1 MANKHST
8 EDTETLRR
16 ELATLNQTLEA
27 NNVSLEEAQALT
39 HLGSW
44 QWNVA
49 TGEISWSDELYR
61 IYGLKPQERQI
72 GFEEFLQL
80 IHPQDRERIGG
91 IIGEAYQTGKPFQF
105 VHRIVLPN
113 KKIRILSGKGKA
125 VKNDKGEIIRMLG
138 TSQDITEREKAD
150 QALHLSDERFRAVT
164 AATSDVVYDGD
175 MQTNTIWF
183 NEALSTGYGYP
194 KSKKPKPINWLL
206 GHIHPQDRPRIERAI
221 SKLLDSKKNT
231 WTEDYRFKKYDGSY
245 IDVRDRAYV
254 LRDIDGKPLRM
265 IGSIL
270 DITQQKELER
280 AKDKFIS
287 LVSHQLRTP
296 LTAMRLL
303 TDMLSNGQVGELTST
318 QQEYIS
324 KIGTSTVR
332 MIQLVGDI
340 LNVSQ
345 IERGRLKVVPV
356 DTDIPAL
363 IQWHIDEVKP
373 LAVDKNIR
381 ISYSAPTGIPDIAVD
396 PILFSQIIHNLL
408 TNAIRYTVEKDTV
421 ITVTFTKG
429 RAGYTLCVKDQGIG
443 VPAAAQPRIFSSFF
457 RADNAVRVHGEGTG
471 LGLYLIKLI
480 MEATGGKAWFESEE
494 GKGAAFYVSLPKT
507 GMKVIEGDKTLEQ
520 ETYEQ

>member
-80 IHPQDRERIGG
+80 IHPEDRERIGG

-105 VHRIVLPN
+105 EHRIVLPN

-125 VKNDKGEIIRMLG
+125 VTNAKGEIIRMLG
-138 TSQDITEREKAD
+138 TSQDITERKKAD
-150 QALHLSDERFRAVT
+150 QALYLSDERFKAVT
-164 AATSDVVYDGD
+164 AATHDVVYDVD
-175 MQTNTIWF
+175 MQSNTIWF
-183 NEALSTGYGYP
+183 NDELRTGYGYP
-194 KSKKPKPINWLL
+194 RSKKAKTADWLL
-206 GHIHPQDRPRIERAI
+206 GNIHPEDRQRIDQAI
-221 SKLLDSKKNT
+221 TKLLKGKATT
-231 WTEDYRFKKYDGSY
+231 WTEDYRFKKYDGTY

-254 LRDIDGKPLRM
+254 LRDVDGKPLRM

-303 TDMLSNGQVGELTST
+303 TDMLSNGQVGELTNT

-356 DTDIPAL
+356 DTDISAL

-373 LAVDKNIR
+373 LAIEKDVR
-381 ISYSAPTGIPDIAVD
+381 IAYSPATGIPAIAVD

-408 TNAIRYTVEKDTV
+408 TNAIRYTVKKGTV
-421 ITVTFTKG
+421 ITVSFTKSK
-429 RAGYTLCVKDQGIG
+429 AGYTLCVKDQGIG
-443 VPAAAQPRIFSSFF
+443 VPAAAQSRVFSSFF

-494 GKGAAFYVSLPKT
+494 GTGTAFYVSLPRG
-507 GMKVIEGDKTLEQ
+507 GMKVKAGDKTLEQ
-520 ETYEQ
+520 ESYEQ